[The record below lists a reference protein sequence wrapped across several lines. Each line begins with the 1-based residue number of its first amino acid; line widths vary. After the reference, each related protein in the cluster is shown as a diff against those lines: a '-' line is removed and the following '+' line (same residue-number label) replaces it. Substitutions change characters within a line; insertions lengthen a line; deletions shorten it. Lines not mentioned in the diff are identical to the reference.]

1 MTTPLA
7 LLLDDA
13 ELPVEL
19 LGRRPLQL
27 RIAGSVYDVEESR
40 AEPGAFSIQ
49 VDGETHRGYRHIER
63 DRVWIRIAGRT
74 FVVGREDPLRA
85 RRGGAG
91 GRDELKADMPGTVV
105 AIHKK
110 EGERVTAGEAILTV
124 ESMKLQATIAA
135 DHDATIASIA
145 VAANGTFE
153 RGAVLVVL
161 AAGLEVKS

>member
-1 MTTPLA
+1 MTLPLP
-7 LLLDDA
+7 LLLDEA

-19 LGRRPLQL
+19 LGRHPLRL
-27 RIAGSVYDVEESR
+27 RISGSVYDIEES
-40 AEPGAFSIQ
+40 AQGPGAFTLHI
-49 VDGETHRGYRHIER
+49 DGKAYHGYRHIER
-63 DRVWIRIAGRT
+63 ERIWIRVAGRT

-85 RRGGAG
+85 RRGGGG

-105 AIHKK
+105 TIHKK
-110 EGERVTAGEAILTV
+110 EGERVTAGEPILTV

-135 DHDATIASIA
+135 DHDATIGRIP

-161 AAGLEVKS
+161 APEGKS